1 MRSNEFTQDY
11 FEQNDFLHDRD
22 KEKLLELVQMVTFPE
37 NKIILHRGEQ
47 ISQVGVVLKGL
58 IRVYDKNNKTVWFVP
73 ENNIYGCMEILALNR
88 PSSLTYEAL
97 EETTMFLLNYN
108 ELEESIKDYPNIA
121 SLLLMYWKKTA
132 MDIYSNFYS
141 FLRLTPEE
149 RYLQLLNQNSK
160 LILRV
165 KSKDLATYLG
175 MHPVSLSRLKKR
187 YFDSNGNKL

>member
-11 FEQNDFLHDRD
+11 FEQNGFLQDSDR
-22 KEKLLELVQMVTFPE
+22 EKLLELVQMVTFPE

-73 ENNIYGCMEILALNR
+73 ENGIYGCMEILALKR

-97 EETTMFLLNYN
+97 EETTMFLLNYDD
-108 ELEESIKDYPNIA
+108 LEESIKTHPNIA
-121 SLLLMYWKKTA
+121 TLLLMYWKKTA
-132 MDIYSNFYS
+132 MDIYGNFYS
-141 FLRLTPEE
+141 FLHLTPEE

-175 MHPVSLSRLKKR
+175 IHPVSLSRLKKR
-187 YFDSNGNKL
+187 YFNSNDDRS

>member
-1 MRSNEFTQDY
+1 MKSNEFTQKY
-11 FEQNDFLHDRD
+11 FEKNNFLDDRD
-22 KEKLLELVQMVTFPE
+22 KEKLMEFVQMVTYPE

-73 ENNIYGCMEILALNR
+73 ENNIYGCMEILALKR
-88 PSSLTYEAL
+88 PSSLTYEAV
-97 EETTMFLLNYN
+97 EETTMFLLNYDD
-108 ELEESIKDYPNIA
+108 LEELIKSYPNIA
-121 SLLLMYWKKTA
+121 HLLLMYWKRTA

-141 FLRLTPEE
+141 FLHLTPEE
-149 RYLQLLNQNSK
+149 RYLQLLNQDSK

-175 MHPVSLSRLKKR
+175 IHPVSLSRLKKR
-187 YFDSNGNKL
+187 YFNSK

>member
-47 ISQVGVVLKGL
+47 ISQVGIVLKGL

>member
-1 MRSNEFTQDY
+1 M
-11 FEQNDFLHDRD
+11 
-22 KEKLLELVQMVTFPE
+22 VQIITYPM
-37 NKIILHRGEQ
+37 NKVILHRGEQ

-58 IRVYDKNNKTVWFVP
+58 IRVYDKNNKTVWLVP
-73 ENNIYGCMEILALNR
+73 ENNVYGSMETLALQR

-97 EETTMFLLNYN
+97 EETTVFLLNYDD
-108 ELEESIKDYPNIA
+108 LENAIKDHPNIA
-121 SLLLMYWKKTA
+121 TLLLMYWKSTA

-141 FLRLTPEE
+141 FIHLTPEE
-149 RYLQLLNQNSK
+149 RYLQLIQQNSK

-187 YFDSNGNKL
+187 YFNSK

>member
-1 MRSNEFTQDY
+1 MRSNEFTQNY
-11 FEQNDFLHDRD
+11 FEQNSFLHDSD

-73 ENNIYGCMEILALNR
+73 ENSVYGCMEILALKR

-97 EETTMFLLNYN
+97 EETTMFLLNYD
-108 ELEESIKDYPNIA
+108 ELEETIKDYPNIA
-121 SLLLMYWKKTA
+121 TLLLMYWKKTA

-141 FLRLTPEE
+141 FLHMTPEE
-149 RYLQLLNQNSK
+149 RYLQLLSQNSR

-187 YFDSNGNKL
+187 YFNSGNDKP